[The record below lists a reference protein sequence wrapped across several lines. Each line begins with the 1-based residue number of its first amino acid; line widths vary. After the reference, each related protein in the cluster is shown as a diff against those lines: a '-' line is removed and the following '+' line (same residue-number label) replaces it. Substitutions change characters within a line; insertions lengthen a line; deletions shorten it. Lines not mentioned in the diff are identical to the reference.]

1 MRTPVRFCCGVLL
14 TTALTVF
21 YTGSDRSSAL
31 AQTILTVTTN
41 ADSGAGS
48 LRQAIND
55 GNTDSPPVTIN
66 FAIPPFDGTVQTIL
80 LQTNLPPITNLLAI
94 NGFSESGSS
103 PGTSPGTLMNNPV
116 LLIALDGSLL
126 GAGTATGLTFTVAG
140 SVQGLTIQNFNGV
153 GVSVTN
159 SVTIS
164 ENVISNSSIGVSCGD
179 TNSLTG
185 NFLVL
190 NGTAIQLWGSSNTC
204 TANVVTNNLN
214 DGLDVFGGNN
224 SVIGNL
230 ISANSSNGVD
240 VASSTNTLANNIIS
254 TNSAAGIVIAG
265 DNNSLSN
272 DTISTNGADGV
283 DILGSS
289 NSLANSTISANLN
302 VGVNVGAFPGI
313 TNYNNSLS
321 GLTLSANGAGGLL
334 LAGGTNTLAGST
346 ISSNTGDGVV
356 VSGSANVIGDQASG
370 GNIIIGNTGNGI
382 RIAGSVLLFPAN
394 ANVVQGN
401 AIGTDATG
409 TNSLGNSQSGI
420 LIDGSLAPASTNL
433 IGGESSGA
441 GNTIAF
447 NGSNGVTIVSNAVD
461 NAIFEN
467 SIFTNAVLGIDLGAD
482 GVTPNHAFG
491 VFPSGPNNF
500 QNYPVL
506 ASATCSNG
514 GVLVQGSITNSAAA
528 TAAHLEFFANVACD
542 PAGFGQGQTFLGTA
556 DVTTDLSG
564 GATFNAVFAN
574 VDLVDKFITATASD
588 TSSNTS
594 EFSACIPVL
603 ANQPPTISQCAASMT
618 ATADTN
624 CEAVVPDFTSAVV
637 VADNCT
643 PTSDLVITQS
653 PTNGTI
659 AVLGTNTVT
668 ITVTDQA
675 GLSTNCTTSF
685 IVADTTP
692 PQITCQSDITNSV
705 GSSESSAVVTFPT
718 PTASNTNN
726 CAVTAT
732 VTCVPASG
740 SIFPIGTTP
749 VVCTAVDSAGNT
761 ASCTFNV
768 TIQAPQQVIVD
779 IAPGICPVV
788 INTHAGGVIPVAIVG
803 TESLNVT
810 NIIPASVTLNGVLAN
825 TNFVFEDVAS
835 PFVYTHGCPK
845 KKPDGIPDLV
855 VEFDVNQLVASLGTV
870 KNGEVKVLTVN
881 GTMNVIGSND
891 VVVGT
896 TTFEG
901 QDKVKISTKKSP
913 LPKGLKNPF

>member
-1 MRTPVRFCCGVLL
+1 M
-14 TTALTVF
+14 
-21 YTGSDRSSAL
+21 
-31 AQTILTVTTN
+31 
-41 ADSGAGS
+41 
-48 LRQAIND
+48 
-55 GNTDSPPVTIN
+55 
-66 FAIPPFDGTVQTIL
+66 
-80 LQTNLPPITNLLAI
+80 
-94 NGFSESGSS
+94 
-103 PGTSPGTLMNNPV
+103 

-126 GAGTATGLTFTVAG
+126 SAGTATGLTFTVAG

-153 GVSVTN
+153 GVSMTNGVT
-159 SVTIS
+159 VS
-164 ENVISNSSIGVSCGD
+164 ENAISNNFIGVGCGGA
-179 TNSLTG
+179 NSITG
-185 NFLVL
+185 NVIVL
-190 NGTAIQLWGSSNTC
+190 NGTAVQLLGSSNTVA
-204 TANVVTNNLN
+204 ANAITNNLN

-224 SVIGNL
+224 SIIGNL

-240 VASSTNTLANNIIS
+240 VTGATNSFTSNIIS
-254 TNSAAGIVIAG
+254 TNSAAGIVIDG
-265 DNNSLSN
+265 ENNSLSN

-289 NSLANSTISANLN
+289 NSLANSTISANHD
-302 VGVNVGAFPGI
+302 VGVNAGAFPGL

-321 GLTLSANGAGGLL
+321 GLTVSANGAGGFI
-334 LAGGTNTLAGST
+334 LAGATNTLAGST
-346 ISSNTGDGVV
+346 ISSNTGDGIV
-356 VSGSANVIGDQASG
+356 VSGTANVIGDQAAG

-382 RIAGSVLLFPAN
+382 RIAGAALLFPAN

-401 AIGTDATG
+401 SIGTDATG
-409 TNSLGNSQSGI
+409 SNDLGNTQSGI
-420 LIDGSLAPASTNL
+420 LIDGSLAAASTNL

-482 GVTPNHAFG
+482 GVTANHAFG

-506 ASATCSNG
+506 TSATCSNG
-514 GVLVQGSITNSAAA
+514 GVLIQGFITNS
-528 TAAHLEFFANVACD
+528 TPTHLEFFANVVCD
-542 PAGFGQGQTFLGTA
+542 PAGFGQGQTFLGATN
-556 DVTTDLSG
+556 VTLNPSG
-564 GATFNAVFAN
+564 GATFSVAFAN
-574 VDLVDKFITATASD
+574 FDGVGQFITATASD
-588 TSSNTS
+588 SSSNTS
-594 EFSACIPVL
+594 EFSACIPVV
-603 ANQPPTISQCAASMT
+603 ADQPPTISQCAAFVT
-618 ATADTN
+618 ASADTN
-624 CEAVVPDFTSAVV
+624 CEAVVPDFTSGVV

-643 PTSDLVITQS
+643 PTSSLVITQS
-653 PTNGTI
+653 PTNGTV
-659 AVLGTNTVT
+659 AALGTNTVT
-668 ITVTDQA
+668 ITVTDEA
-675 GLSTNCTTSF
+675 GHSTNCTTSF

-692 PQITCQSDITNSV
+692 PSITCQGDITNSV

-718 PTASNTNN
+718 PTATITNH
-726 CAVTAT
+726 CSVTTT

-740 SIFPIGTTP
+740 SIFPVGTTP

-768 TIQAPQQVIVD
+768 TVQAPQQVIVD

-788 INTHAGGVIPVAIVG
+788 VNTKAGGVIQVAIVG

-810 NIIPASVTLNGVLAN
+810 NILPASVTLNGVLAN
-825 TNFVFEDVAS
+825 TNSVIEDVAS
-835 PFVYTHGCPK
+835 PFVYTQGCPK
-845 KKPDGIPDLV
+845 KKKDGIPDLV
-855 VEFDVNQLVASLGTV
+855 VEFNVNELVTNLGTV

-881 GTMNVIGSND
+881 GTMNVIGSNG